1 MDGRQAYLPL
11 SAAVTEETSSV
22 DDDRDVGSP
31 KWRAGGDV
39 STVTPPRGDV

>member
-1 MDGRQAYLPL
+1 MDGRHEYLPL
-11 SAAVTEETSSV
+11 SVGFTEETSSV

-31 KWRAGGDV
+31 WRAGGDV